1 MWIIGTTEAK
11 TAIYDRLTLEGSGP
25 RAQHYSASGGFDQQY
40 FKGLTAE
47 KRKRKFSYG
56 QAFFTFE
63 KDNQSVR
70 NEPLDISVYALA
82 ALKTMGVIWWSK
94 VSEALLKTRPAD
106 YVEPEKQPEKV
117 FDPKTGK
124 IETEKK
130 PEPAK
135 EQVVPAPAPR
145 PPRPRR
151 QSGWVNRW

>member
-1 MWIIGTTEAK
+1 MK
-11 TAIYDRLTLEGSGP
+11 FNPL
-25 RAQHYSASGGFDQQY
+25 YSWHQI
-40 FKGLTAE
+40 
-47 KRKRKFSYG
+47 

-70 NEPLDISVYALA
+70 NEPLDISVYSLA

-106 YVEPEKQPEKV
+106 YVETEKQPEKV
-117 FDPKTGK
+117 FDLKTGK

-135 EQVVPAPAPR
+135 EQVVPAPTPR
-145 PPRPRR
+145 PPRVRR
-151 QSGWVNRW
+151 QNGWVNSW